1 MLRIIVAGG
10 RDFNN
15 YELLKQ
21 TVNQFIS
28 DNSEANPY
36 IVCGR
41 ARGADT
47 LGEKFAREYSYKIRY
62 YLADWSTYGKSAG
75 FVRNVEMAENADA
88 LVAFWDGN
96 SPGTKHMIKVAK
108 EKKLD
113 VRVKRY
119 TMHKKL

>member
-15 YELLKQ
+15 YELLKR

-28 DNSEANPY
+28 DNSEVDPY

-47 LGEKFAREYSYKIRY
+47 LGEKFAREYNYRICY
-62 YLADWSTYGKSAG
+62 FPANWDTYGKSAG

-88 LVAFWDGN
+88 LVAFWDGK
-96 SPGTKHMIKVAK
+96 SSGTKHMIETARKYGLKVLVQ
-108 EKKLD
+108 E
-113 VRVKRY
+113 Y
-119 TMHKKL
+119 

>member
-1 MLRIIVAGG
+1 MLRIIVGG

-88 LVAFWDGN
+88 LVAFWDGK
-96 SPGTKHMIKVAK
+96 SSGTKHMIETARKYGLKVFVQK
-108 EKKLD
+108 
-113 VRVKRY
+113 Y
-119 TMHKKL
+119 